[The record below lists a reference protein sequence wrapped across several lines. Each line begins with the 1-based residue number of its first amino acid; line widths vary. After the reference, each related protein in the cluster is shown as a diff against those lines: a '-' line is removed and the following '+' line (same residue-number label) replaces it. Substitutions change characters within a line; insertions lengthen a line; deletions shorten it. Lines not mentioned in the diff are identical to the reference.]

1 MPQFK
6 SGGDRRGDQPGDQ
19 LGDLFDR
26 IANSEAAIDI
36 RRVIRDAVA
45 VAVREAE
52 ERVNNSWESAW
63 AEQKR
68 QLRYERS
75 RARLLGERMRSA
87 RALGTSPFF
96 STMPWKGGTTGSSA
110 TIWYIP

>member
-1 MPQFK
+1 MGCDDARRPCASRGGRRGLSRQEYAAENMPQFK

-36 RRVIRDAVA
+36 RRAIRDAVA

-87 RALGTSPFF
+87 
-96 STMPWKGGTTGSSA
+96 
-110 TIWYIP
+110 